1 MARTRSGE
9 LTAEDLTDLVASLA
23 SGRRRTL
30 WLREPL
36 ASLGLPAGA
45 SARVVGVEGTTVTVR
60 PKGVD
65 DDVPFEARELAGSRA
80 AATAPP
86 PRALRAP
93 RARNHPVPAPAAP
106 VVDEPKPTRRPAPRS
121 RRTASVTVLLSGNPD
136 GGWSVEHA
144 VGGRRPSRPATVSA
158 ESVARAVQALGHH
171 GTSEAV
177 AAVLEHAR
185 GAAQVQVA
193 ELSAR
198 LEQARAELEAL
209 GG

>member
-1 MARTRSGE
+1 MRRFYHAIC
-9 LTAEDLTDLVASLA
+9 VALLSA
-23 SGRRRTL
+23 VL
-30 WLREPL
+30 WM
-36 ASLGLPAGA
+36 
-45 SARVVGVEGTTVTVR
+45 
-60 PKGVD
+60 
-65 DDVPFEARELAGSRA
+65 
-80 AATAPP
+80 AATPLVYAQTAPTAPTPAAPP
-86 PRALRAP
+86 PAAP
-93 RARNHPVPAPAAP
+93 RAQAGEPHGAVATEGAAAPAAP

-121 RRTASVTVLLSGNPD
+121 RRTASVTVLLSGTPD